1 MNNLPLGLSLVPAD
15 SPSPSSHLIPLIDRM
30 QQINSVV
37 QDQEIPLEQ
46 RVALLGTAFTEMTYG
61 AVLQE
66 KLMTLQVKILTND
79 KTDLEQSVAE
89 LSTQLDNLTAERDK
103 ENLIKSW
110 QNTGRALNTLVL
122 GPALYMA
129 VVNPV
134 SVPMSMILVGAC
146 CMYEN
151 TVTAMR
157 VRSLNKEI
165 DAYLES
171 HPNARKTEALLYA
184 KKVLKIEE

>member
-1 MNNLPLGLSLVPAD
+1 MNNLPLGTSLVTAD
-15 SPSPSSHLIPLIDRM
+15 PPSPSFHLIPIIDRM

-66 KLMTLQVKILTND
+66 KLMTLQVKLLTND

-89 LSTQLDNLTAERDK
+89 LTTQLDNLTAERDK

-110 QNTGRALNTLVL
+110 QNTGRALNTIVL

-134 SVPMSMILVGAC
+134 SVPMSMVLVGAC
-146 CMYEN
+146 YVYEN

-157 VRSLNKEI
+157 VRNLENEI
-165 DAYLES
+165 AAYLES
-171 HPNARKTEALLYA
+171 HPNARKTDALLHA